1 MQKRKE
7 KGNSNLTVT
16 QITNVRNLMVQKF
29 FQLSSAFVAEE
40 FIVSWHVPYRQTVSN
55 RSVSKLKKDKS
66 TA

>member
-16 QITNVRNLMVQKF
+16 QITNVYNLMVEKL

-40 FIVSWHVPYRQTVSN
+40 FIVSWQVPYSQAMSN